1 MHGAVVMSGARED
14 RQICDKCNAEKYN
27 DIVEMKLKGLSWD
40 FSLRYRSEYKAMPLE
55 IIIPGQR
62 KQLM

>member
-27 DIVEMKLKGLSWD
+27 DIVQMKLKGLSWD
-40 FSLRYRSEYKAMPLE
+40 FSLRYRSEL
-55 IIIPGQR
+55 
-62 KQLM
+62 